1 MSTVVATGSLLLL
14 SSTFTTLPLIT
25 KFTVG
30 IPLLT
35 LHIIFFLI
43 IIFSQPVPYDG

>member
-14 SSTFTTLPLIT
+14 STFTTLPLIT

-43 IIFSQPVPYDG
+43 IIFSQPVLYDG